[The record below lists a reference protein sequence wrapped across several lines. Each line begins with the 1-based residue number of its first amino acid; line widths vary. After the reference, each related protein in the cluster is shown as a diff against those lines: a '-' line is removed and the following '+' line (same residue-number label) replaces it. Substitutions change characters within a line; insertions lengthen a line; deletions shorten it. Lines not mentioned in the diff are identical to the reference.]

1 MKWLFC
7 YFYSTSNKSCFQSCV
22 RLLHNK
28 HIKFQE
34 QSNQK
39 FGCKNLSVYCMLF
52 RLVFWPKQYLNTWFS
67 SVIGKCTLLQKNH
80 WEIYSCLMTDFNTIF
95 SICCM
100 YNHNLLWKQS
110 SKKRT
115 FKSTILLSRIKID
128 LFSFLMEGKR
138 KQSDAFSAK
147 RKFLPFHKK
156 LHSFIKFKKNSST
169 TT

>member
-1 MKWLFC
+1 MQKPFC
-7 YFYSTSNKSCFQSCV
+7 
-22 RLLHNK
+22 LLHA
-28 HIKFQE
+28 IQV
-34 QSNQK
+34 
-39 FGCKNLSVYCMLF
+39 SVLTKT
-52 RLVFWPKQYLNTWFS
+52 VSQYFFIWFS
-67 SVIGKCTLLQKNH
+67 SVIGKCTPLPEKPLGNLFLPYDGFQYH
-80 WEIYSCLMTDFNTIF
+80 FR
-95 SICCM
+95 ICCTYCM

-115 FKSTILLSRIKID
+115 FKSTILPSRIKID

-156 LHSFIKFKKNSST
+156 LHSFIKFKKENSST